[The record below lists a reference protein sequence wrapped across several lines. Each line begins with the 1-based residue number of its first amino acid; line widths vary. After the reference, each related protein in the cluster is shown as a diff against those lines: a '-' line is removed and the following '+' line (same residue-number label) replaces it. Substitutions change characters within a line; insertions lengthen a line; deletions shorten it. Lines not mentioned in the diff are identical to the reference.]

1 VKTENERNFQ
11 TSRMTTSLSLMM
23 IALMLVMDVAM
34 SATATTTTNNVLT
47 LTRNNITMVKDGAA
61 WFVMFHAP
69 WW

>member
-1 VKTENERNFQ
+1 M
-11 TSRMTTSLSLMM
+11 TSIPFVVSVVVVLMM
-23 IALMLVMDVAM
+23 MTMMDVAK
-34 SATATTTTNNVLT
+34 SATATTATSNVLT